1 MALKKIIIIKITTL
15 FKGSTMQRPKTS
27 NRHTPRCEKESGV
40 NDADMTKGQVEEA
53 QRSKG

>member
-1 MALKKIIIIKITTL
+1 
-15 FKGSTMQRPKTS
+15 MQRPKTS

-53 QRSKG
+53 QRSKGWTVRRRVSL